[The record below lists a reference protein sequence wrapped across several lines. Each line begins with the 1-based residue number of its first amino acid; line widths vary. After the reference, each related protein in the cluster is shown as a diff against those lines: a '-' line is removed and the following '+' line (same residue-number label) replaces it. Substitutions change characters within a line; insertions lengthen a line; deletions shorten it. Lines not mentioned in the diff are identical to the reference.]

1 MSKRSDGEA
10 TLIAAIERYESQ
22 AETRGDLASD
32 REKALDYYLGN
43 PIGNEV
49 DGRSQVVSRDVFDTV
64 EWIKPQ
70 IAEIFCSG
78 DDVIKF
84 TPRGPEDM
92 ESAAQETEY
101 VNHIITGKNEWFI
114 TFYSWLHDCLLQKTG
129 YVKAYWHESEDLE
142 KERYAGISEEEVQI
156 LLMDPEVKLSGTKD
170 EDGVITYEFER
181 TRKYGCVKIRNLPP
195 ENCFVDQ
202 AARSTNLMD
211 ESCNFTE
218 AREQKTISQLRTEG
232 FDDVDDDLSD
242 AGSGMASY
250 EASDRDETN
259 PWRETDESEDP
270 AMRKVW
276 VRECWIRHDHDGD
289 GKAEMRHVI
298 IVGTTILL
306 NEDAD
311 RTLMVAL
318 PCTPMPH
325 QHNGLSMADAVNDLQ
340 LIKTALLRGAL
351 DNIYLA
357 NNGRYGVNE
366 KTVNLD
372 DMLVS
377 RPGGLVR
384 VNGAPGDSI
393 FPLTHP
399 TNGQVAIPMLEFVDR
414 IKQQRT
420 GVNEQSQGL
429 DSNTINK
436 NTPYATTAALMSA
449 AQMRIKFIARIIA
462 ETGVKQLFELVH
474 ALSLKHARKEEIV
487 RLRNQWVPVDP
498 RQWKRRADMEVSVG
512 LGGGDKPQ
520 QVQALDGVLMK
531 QMQGLAVGLTDPGKI
546 YNTLKRQTQLMGYKN
561 AEEFW
566 TDPSTRPPPPP
577 PPNPEVEKVQA
588 KAQADMQLAQA
599 QGQIDSQLRQVDA
612 QTDLAKTR
620 EQSMLK
626 LREMEGALQL
636 QAQNDQRDH
645 EREMM
650 KAGVDAQLEAQRIEF
665 ERWKEEMS
673 QAMAKYKTDQDNATR
688 LQIAEMTAQMA
699 LANKAVDLEQQDKM
713 ADREDK
719 RAKQDREATPREKPE
734 KSESKGDGE
743 MTKVLSA
750 LVETQNT
757 LAEALTRPKTIR
769 RGADGRA
776 EGIE

>member
-1 MSKRSDGEA
+1 MPGTAAEGTEMKKNRGDADGM
-10 TLIAAIERYESQ
+10 LIAAIERYESQ
-22 AETRGDLASD
+22 AETRGDLARD

-43 PIGNEV
+43 PLGNEV
-49 DGRSQVVSRDVFDTV
+49 DGRSQVVSRDVFDTI

-78 DDVIKF
+78 DEVVKF
-84 TPRGPEDM
+84 MPRGPEDM
-92 ESAAQETEY
+92 EAAAQETEY
-101 VNHIITGKNEWFI
+101 VNHIITDKNEWFTI
-114 TFYSWLHDCLLQKTG
+114 FYSWLHDCLLQKTG

-142 KERYAGISEEEVQI
+142 KERYAGISDEEVQI
-156 LLMDPEVKLSGTKD
+156 LLQDPEVQLTGTTTD
-170 EDGVITYEFER
+170 DQGLPVYEFTR

-195 ENCFVDQ
+195 ENCFIDQ
-202 AARSTNLMD
+202 AARSIILTD
-211 ESCNFTE
+211 PSCNFSE
-218 AREQKTISQLRTEG
+218 AREQKTLSQLREEG
-232 FDDVDDDLSD
+232 FEVSDELSD

-259 PWRETDESEDP
+259 PWRETDEAEDP

-318 PCTPMPH
+318 PCTPLPH

-357 NNGRYGVNE
+357 NNGRYGVDE
-366 KTVNLD
+366 KRVNLD

-384 VNGAPGDSI
+384 TAGNPAEAI

-429 DSNTINK
+429 DNNTINK

-462 ETGVKQLFELVH
+462 ETGVRDLFQLVH

-498 RQWKRRADMEVSVG
+498 RQWKRRSDMEVAVG

-520 QVQALDGVLMK
+520 QIMALDGVLAK
-531 QMQGLAVGLTDPGKI
+531 QVQGLPVGLTDPAKI

-561 AEEFW
+561 ADEFW
-566 TDPSTRPPPPP
+566 TDPSTQPPMPPQP
-577 PPNPEVEKVQA
+577 DPEVTKIQA

-599 QGQIDSQLRQVDA
+599 QGQIDAQLKQVDA
-612 QTDLAKTR
+612 QTDLAKSR
-620 EQSMLK
+620 EETMLK
-626 LREMEGALQL
+626 MREMEGNLQL
-636 QAQNDQRDH
+636 QAQNDMRDH
-645 EREMM
+645 ERELQ
-650 KAGVDAQLEAQRIEF
+650 KAALEAQLKAQEIEF
-665 ERWKEEMS
+665 ERWKEEQTLLME
-673 QAMAKYKTDQDNATR
+673 KYKTDQDNATR
-688 LQIAEMTAQMA
+688 MQIAELQAQVSMA
-699 LANKAVDLEQQDKM
+699 VGAQAAEAKKEQ
-713 ADREDK
+713 
-719 RAKQDREATPREKPE
+719 AKNGQDR
-734 KSESKGDGE
+734 SKD
-743 MTKVLSA
+743 
-750 LVETQNT
+750 
-757 LAEALTRPKTIR
+757 
-769 RGADGRA
+769 
-776 EGIE
+776 

>member
-1 MSKRSDGEA
+1 MKKHRGDADGM
-10 TLIAAIERYESQ
+10 LIAAIERYESQ
-22 AETRGDLASD
+22 AETRGDLAND
-32 REKALDYYLGN
+32 REKALDYYLGK
-43 PIGNEV
+43 PLGNEIE
-49 DGRSQVVSRDVFDTV
+49 GRSSVVSRDVFDTV

-78 DDVIKF
+78 DEVVKF
-84 TPRGPEDM
+84 IPRGPEDM
-92 ESAAQETEY
+92 QGAEQETEY
-101 VNHIITGKNEWFI
+101 VNHIITDKNEWFTI
-114 TFYSWLHDCLLQKTG
+114 FYAWMHDALLQKTG
-129 YVKAYWHESEDLE
+129 YVKAYWHEAEDLE
-142 KERYAGISEEEVQI
+142 KERYVGISEEEVQI
-156 LLMDPEVKLSGTKD
+156 LLQDQEVQLTGTS
-170 EDGVITYEFER
+170 EENGEITYEFTR

-218 AREQKTISQLRTEG
+218 AREQKTLSQLRTEG
-232 FDDVDDDLSD
+232 FDVDDDLSD

-259 PWRETDESEDP
+259 PWRETDEAEDP

-325 QHNGLSMADAVNDLQ
+325 QHNGLSMADAVSDLQ

-357 NNGRYGVNE
+357 NNGRHGVNAD
-366 KTVNLD
+366 KVNLD

-377 RPGGLVR
+377 RPGGIVR
-384 VNGAPGDSI
+384 VTGNPAESI

-414 IKQQRT
+414 IKTQRT

-449 AQMRIKFIARIIA
+449 AQMRIKFIARTIA

-474 ALSLKHARKEEIV
+474 ALSLKHARKQEIV

-498 RQWKRRADMEVSVG
+498 RQWRRRTDMEVAVG

-520 QVQALDGVLMK
+520 QIAALDGVLMK
-531 QMQGLAVGLTDPGKI
+531 QTQGLAVGLTDPAKI

-561 AEEFW
+561 PEEFW
-566 TDPSTRPPPPP
+566 TDPSTREPMPP
-577 PPNPEVEKVQA
+577 PPNPKVEEIQA
-588 KAQADMQLAQA
+588 KAQADAQLAQA
-599 QGQIDSQLRQVDA
+599 QGQIDAQLKQAEAQVEM
-612 QTDLAKTR
+612 AKAR
-620 EQSMLK
+620 EQSMLE
-626 LREMEGALQL
+626 LRKMEGTLQL
-636 QAQNDQRDH
+636 QAQNDLRDH
-645 EREMM
+645 EREMQ
-650 KAGVDAQLEAQRIEF
+650 KASMDAALEAQRIEF
-665 ERWKEEMS
+665 DRWKEELAQS
-673 QAMAKYKTDQDNATR
+673 MAKYKTDQDNAVR
-688 LQIAEMTAQMA
+688 MQIAELQAQVSLSVGA
-699 LANKAVDLEQQDKM
+699 QAAEAKKEQ
-713 ADREDK
+713 
-719 RAKQDREATPREKPE
+719 AKNGQDR
-734 KSESKGDGE
+734 
-743 MTKVLSA
+743 SA
-750 LVETQNT
+750 S
-757 LAEALTRPKTIR
+757 
-769 RGADGRA
+769 
-776 EGIE
+776 

>member
-1 MSKRSDGEA
+1 MIERRSDADGS
-10 TLIAAIERYESQ
+10 LIAAIERYESQ
-22 AETRGDLASD
+22 AETRGDLARD

-43 PIGNEV
+43 PVGNEV
-49 DGRSQVVSRDVFDTV
+49 DGRSQVVSRDVFDTI

-78 DDVIKF
+78 DEVVKF

-92 ESAAQETEY
+92 EPAAQETEY
-101 VNHIITGKNEWFI
+101 VNQIITGKNEWFI

-129 YVKAYWHESEDLE
+129 YVKAYWHEAEELE
-142 KERYAGISEEEVQI
+142 KERYIGISEEEVQI
-156 LLMDPEVKLSGTKD
+156 LLQDPEVRLFGTKD

-218 AREQKTISQLRTEG
+218 NREQKTLSQLRTEG
-232 FDDVDDDLSD
+232 FDVDDDLSD
-242 AGSGMASY
+242 SGSGMASY
-250 EASDRDETN
+250 EASDRDNTN
-259 PWRETDESEDP
+259 PWRETDEAEDP

-357 NNGRYGVNE
+357 NNGRYGVDEN
-366 KTVNLD
+366 KVNLD

-377 RPGGLVR
+377 RPGGIVR
-384 VNGAPGDSI
+384 TKGNPTDAL

-429 DSNTINK
+429 DNNTINK

-498 RQWKRRADMEVSVG
+498 RQWRRRADMEVSVG

-520 QVQALDGVLMK
+520 QIAALDGVLMK
-531 QMQGLAVGLTDPGKI
+531 QSQGLAVGLTSPAKI

-561 AEEFW
+561 PEEFW
-566 TDPSTRPPPPP
+566 TDPSTQPPMQP
-577 PPNPEVEKVQA
+577 PPNPKVEEIQA
-588 KAQADMQLAQA
+588 QAQADAQLAQA
-599 QGQIDSQLRQVDA
+599 QGQIDAQLKQAEAQVEM
-612 QTDLAKTR
+612 AKSR
-620 EQSMLK
+620 EQSMLE
-626 LREMEGALQL
+626 LRKMEGTLQL

-665 ERWKEEMS
+665 ERWREEMN
-673 QAMAKYKTDQDNATR
+673 QAMARYKTDQDNATR
-688 LQIAEMTAQMA
+688 LQIAELQAQVSMVA
-699 LANKAVDLEQQDKM
+699 
-713 ADREDK
+713 
-719 RAKQDREATPREKPE
+719 
-734 KSESKGDGE
+734 
-743 MTKVLSA
+743 SA
-750 LVETQNT
+750 QA
-757 LAEALTRPKTIR
+757 AEAKKEQ
-769 RGADGRA
+769 A
-776 EGIE
+776 ENGQD

>member
-1 MSKRSDGEA
+1 MKKNRGDADGM
-10 TLIAAIERYESQ
+10 LIAAIERYESQ
-22 AETRGDLASD
+22 AETRGDLARD

-43 PIGNEV
+43 PLGNEV
-49 DGRSQVVSRDVFDTV
+49 EGRSQVVSRDVFDTI

-78 DDVIKF
+78 DEVVKF

-92 ESAAQETEY
+92 QAAEQETEY
-101 VNHIITGKNEWFI
+101 VNHIITDKNEWFSI
-114 TFYSWLHDCLLQKTG
+114 FLAWLHDCLLQKMG

-142 KERYAGISEEEVQI
+142 KERYAGISDEEVQI
-156 LLMDPEVKLSGTKD
+156 LLQDPEVQLTGTTTD
-170 EDGVITYEFER
+170 DQGQPVYEFTR

-195 ENCFVDQ
+195 ENSFVDQ
-202 AARSTNLMD
+202 AARSTLLTD
-211 ESCNFTE
+211 PSCNFTE
-218 AREQKTISQLRTEG
+218 NREQKTLSQLREEG
-232 FDDVDDDLSD
+232 FDVDDDLSD
-242 AGSGMASY
+242 AGSGLASY

-259 PWRETDESEDP
+259 PWRETDEAEDP
-270 AMRKVW
+270 AMRKVL

-318 PCTPMPH
+318 PCTPLPH
-325 QHNGLSMADAVNDLQ
+325 QHNGLSLADAVNDLQ

-384 VNGAPGDSI
+384 VNGDPNSSI

-462 ETGVKQLFELVH
+462 ETGVRDLFQLVH
-474 ALSLKHARKEEIV
+474 SLSLKHARKEEIV
-487 RLRNQWVPVDP
+487 RLRNQWVAVDP
-498 RQWKRRADMEVSVG
+498 RQWKRRADMEVAVG

-520 QVQALDGVLMK
+520 QIAALDAVLMK
-531 QMQGLAVGLTDPGKI
+531 QTQGLAVGLTDPSKI

-561 AEEFW
+561 PEEFW
-566 TDPSTRPPPPP
+566 TDPSTQPPPQPQP
-577 PPNPEVEKVQA
+577 DPEVVKIQA

-599 QGQIDSQLRQVDA
+599 QGQIDAQLKQVDA
-612 QTDLAKTR
+612 QTDLAKSR
-620 EQSMLK
+620 EETMLK
-626 LREMEGALQL
+626 MREMEGNLQL
-636 QAQNDQRDH
+636 QAQNDMRDH
-645 EREMM
+645 ERELQ
-650 KAGVDAQLEAQRIEF
+650 KAGLEAQLKAQEIEF
-665 ERWKEEMS
+665 ERWKEEQTLLMT
-673 QAMAKYKTDQDNATR
+673 KYKTDLDNATKM
-688 LQIAEMTAQMA
+688 QIAELQAQVSMA
-699 LANKAVDLEQQDKM
+699 ASAQQAEAKKEQ
-713 ADREDK
+713 
-719 RAKQDREATPREKPE
+719 AKNGQDR
-734 KSESKGDGE
+734 SKD
-743 MTKVLSA
+743 
-750 LVETQNT
+750 
-757 LAEALTRPKTIR
+757 
-769 RGADGRA
+769 
-776 EGIE
+776 